1 MIFLPTKYYG
11 WLQGIQKIKKKRLV
25 AKQKKKLQFCQQS
38 IMVGLE
44 QFLRR
49 AVKKKKNKRTK
60 IIIQPTKY
68 YGWLRGKGRS
78 GSSSVSD

>member
-1 MIFLPTKYYG
+1 
-11 WLQGIQKIKKKRLV
+11 
-25 AKQKKKLQFCQQS
+25 
-38 IMVGLE
+38 MVGLE

-78 GSSSVSD
+78 GSSSVSDWWGNQEDVILQYKDKDEDKDKDKYKDKDNDKDKYI